1 MIRKWRRSIL
11 IVLAIAVAFALGS
24 RLQDQLGLSFSL
36 EGLVGFQQWV
46 ADLGWLG
53 PVAFVTL
60 VIFRLFIGLSSHV
73 VLILGGLAF
82 GALGGTV
89 WGSLGLLLSALLLF
103 FAARLLGDDWVRPRL
118 GDRYAAL
125 GARIQRVGAGSIFAI
140 TAHPAGPLKPVNL
153 AAGLVRLPVWEFT
166 LAVALAVPI
175 RAAAYSV
182 LGTAILSLSLAES
195 VAIGAGLVGVF
206 VLPLFIPSVRGWVF
220 GVDTLDRDE

>member
-1 MIRKWRRSIL
+1 MIKKWRRSIL
-11 IVLAIAVAFALGS
+11 IVLAIAAAFTLGS
-24 RLQDQLGLSFSL
+24 MLQDQLGLSFSL
-36 EGLVGFQQWV
+36 EGLAGFQQWV
-46 ADLGWLG
+46 VDLGWLG

-125 GARIQRVGAGSIFAI
+125 APRIQRVGGVSIFAI
-140 TAHPAGPLKPVNL
+140 TAHPAGPLTPVNL
-153 AAGLVRLPVWEFT
+153 AAGLVGIPLWEFT

-175 RAAAYSV
+175 RAAAYSI
-182 LGTAILSLSLAES
+182 LGTAVLSLSLSES
-195 VAIGAGLVGVF
+195 VAIGVGLVAVF
-206 VLPLFIPSVRGWVF
+206 FLPLLIPSVRAWVF
-220 GVDTLDRDE
+220 GVDALDPKK

>member
-1 MIRKWRRSIL
+1 MRKWRRSL
-11 IVLAIAVAFALGS
+11 AVVLAVAAAFAIGS
-24 RLQDQLGLSFSL
+24 LVQDKIGFSFSL
-36 EGLVGFQQWV
+36 EGLKDFQQWV
-46 ADLGWLG
+46 ANLGWLA

-89 WGSLGLLLSALLLF
+89 WGSIGLLLSALLLF

-118 GDRYAAL
+118 GDRYASL

-140 TAHPAGPLKPVNL
+140 SAHPVGPLTPVNL
-153 AAGLVRLPVWEFT
+153 AAGLVRFPVWEFT
-166 LAVALAVPI
+166 LAVALAAPI

-182 LGTAILSLSLAES
+182 LGTAILNLSLGDS
-195 VAIGAGLVGVF
+195 LAIGAGLVGVF

-220 GVDTLDRDE
+220 GVDTHDQEE

>member
-1 MIRKWRRSIL
+1 MMKKWRRSLL
-11 IVLAIAVAFALGS
+11 IVLAIAAVFALGS
-24 RLQDQLGLSFSL
+24 EFQNQLGFSFSL
-36 EGLVGFQQWV
+36 EGLADFRQWV

-60 VIFRLFIGLSSHV
+60 VTFRIFIGLSSHI
-73 VLILGGLAF
+73 VLILGGLVF

-89 WGSLGLLLSALLLF
+89 WGSVGLLLSALLLF

-140 TAHPAGPLKPVNL
+140 SAHPVGPLTPVNL
-153 AAGLVRLPVWEFT
+153 AAGLAGLPVWEFT
-166 LAVALAVPI
+166 LAVALAAPI
-175 RAAAYSV
+175 RAAAYAV
-182 LGTAILSLSLAES
+182 LGTAVLSLSLAQS

-206 VLPLFIPSVRGWVF
+206 VLPLLIPSIRGWVF
-220 GVDTLDRDE
+220 GVDTLDREE